1 MINETAIV
9 LFGVSLIFIS
19 STSRLGTY
27 VKILSLQGV
36 LIFFISITHLHSM
49 EIFHAFFITLETLV
63 VKALL
68 IPLFIGY
75 VIQKINI
82 VRETEANIHFF
93 VSLLI
98 STVILIVCFTL
109 SFFIAGTQKY
119 VDVVIFGPSLAAIL
133 VGLFIIITRK
143 KLITHVMGYLVMENG
158 IFLLSLAL
166 ATDVPIIV
174 EVGVLLDIFIGVFLM
189 GIFLNKI
196 QSSLES
202 SDIQE
207 LAQLSD

>member
-1 MINETAIV
+1 MINETVIV
-9 LFGVSLIFIS
+9 LFGVTLIFIS
-19 STSRLGTY
+19 TTSRLGTY
-27 VKILSLQGV
+27 VKMLSIQGV
-36 LIFFISITHLHSM
+36 LIFLISITHLHSM
-49 EIFHAFFITLETLV
+49 ETFHALFITFETLG

-75 VIQKINI
+75 IIQNINI
-82 VRETEANIHFF
+82 IRETEANIHFF
-93 VSLLI
+93 TSLLI
-98 STVILIVCFTL
+98 STLIIVGCFMI
-109 SFFIAGTQKY
+109 SFFIAGFQKS
-119 VDVVIFGPSLAAIL
+119 VDVVIFGPSIAAII
-133 VGLFIIITRK
+133 VGLFIIVTRK

-196 QSSLES
+196 QSTLES
-202 SDIQE
+202 SDIQK
-207 LAQLSD
+207 LSQLTD